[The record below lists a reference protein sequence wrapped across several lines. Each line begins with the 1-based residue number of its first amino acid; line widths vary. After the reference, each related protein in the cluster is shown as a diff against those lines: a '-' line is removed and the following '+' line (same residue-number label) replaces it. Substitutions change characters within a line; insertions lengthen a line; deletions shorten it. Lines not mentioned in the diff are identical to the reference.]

1 MVIESVNQSENCHVS
16 VSLTTLQQVI
26 SIPRVLGVGTLLNC
40 FFFLALE
47 HVDVLILTTKT
58 SMI

>member
-26 SIPRVLGVGTLLNC
+26 LIPRVLGVSTSLNC